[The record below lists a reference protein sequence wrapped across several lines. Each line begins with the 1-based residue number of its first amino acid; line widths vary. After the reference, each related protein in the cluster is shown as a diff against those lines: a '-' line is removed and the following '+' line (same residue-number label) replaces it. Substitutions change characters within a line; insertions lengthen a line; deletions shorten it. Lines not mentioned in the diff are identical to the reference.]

1 MTRTALR
8 DRELPPYTR
17 GEEVANMVTHI
28 VGGSLGVIILALC
41 VVTAVLHH
49 NPWAVVGGAIYGGST
64 ILLYTVSSVYHGL
77 KPCTGKKVM
86 QVIDHCTI
94 YLMIAGTYTPILLAA
109 IRPRYPGVAWAIF
122 GAEWA
127 LTAFA
132 VTLTAIDLEKYKR
145 LSMACYIAMGWC
157 IVLAAYPTIQTI
169 SLAGFIWLVLGGVSY
184 TIGAVLYAHGRK
196 KRYLHTV
203 FHVFVDI
210 GTVLQAVCILLY
222 VM

>member
-86 QVIDHCTI
+86 QLIDHCTI
-94 YLMIAGTYTPILLAA
+94 YLMIAGPI
-109 IRPRYPGVAWAIF
+109 
-122 GAEWA
+122 
-127 LTAFA
+127 
-132 VTLTAIDLEKYKR
+132 R
-145 LSMACYIAMGWC
+145 LSCWPPSGRG
-157 IVLAAYPTIQTI
+157 IQA
-169 SLAGFIWLVLGGVSY
+169 LLGQFLVLNG
-184 TIGAVLYAHGRK
+184 L
-196 KRYLHTV
+196 
-203 FHVFVDI
+203 
-210 GTVLQAVCILLY
+210 
-222 VM
+222 